1 MSAIKVVVSAAAAA
15 SIIAADNPTLTAAI
29 IIIIIIIIT
38 HLPYF
43 TAVQLVLKTVQVSLT
58 KHFLFTVQ
66 PKWIK
71 LYGMYQSS
79 Y

>member
-15 SIIAADNPTLTAAI
+15 SIIAADNPTLTAA

-66 PKWIK
+66 PKLIK